1 MRDRLID
8 DLLNEGFPFVLIG
21 RVPDQRPVNWVN
33 NDNAAVGAMAV
44 EHLLSKG
51 HRRIGLINGSTEMV
65 VTHDRRQGY
74 ANALAAAGVPVH
86 PEYVEDGGFTKEG
99 GYRALQRLLSL
110 AEPPTAVF
118 CADDAMAV
126 GALTAL
132 RELGRTRTVAL
143 VGTNDDPL
151 TALLD
156 PPLSTVRIPV
166 FDLGATFSDFTTK
179 NYVELFTRTKF
190 PLWLKNSTI
199 VAATTGLLQL
209 FLTATAAYAFSR
221 MKFRGRRYGLM
232 VMLLLQMFPSFLSV
246 SAIYFMWAKLNLT
259 DSLLGL
265 ILALGGTQA
274 FNIWLLKGYF
284 DNIPRE
290 LDEAAHVDGAS
301 TWQVFWKIL
310 IPLSRPFLAVLFMWT
325 FLGNFTEFLLTS
337 VLNKNPQAYT
347 LALGLRQFVT
357 NQFTTR
363 WTVFAAASVVL
374 CVPLVAIWMYLQKH
388 LIAGLTQGAVK
399 G

>member
-1 MRDRLID
+1 MQPATGRQIRPH
-8 DLLNEGFPFVLIG
+8 DLAMLWTARVIIWVFLLVSLFPTLFVISASF
-21 RVPDQRPVNWVN
+21 RPG
-33 NDNAAVGAMAV
+33 DSFLTGDF
-44 EHLLSKG
+44 LP
-51 HRRIGLINGSTEMV
+51 T
-65 VTHDRRQGY
+65 
-74 ANALAAAGVPVH
+74 
-86 PEYVEDGGFTKEG
+86 FT
-99 GYRALQRLLSL
+99 
-110 AEPPTAVF
+110 
-118 CADDAMAV
+118 
-126 GALTAL
+126 
-132 RELGRTRTVAL
+132 
-143 VGTNDDPL
+143 
-151 TALLD
+151 
-156 PPLSTVRIPV
+156 
-166 FDLGATFSDFTTK
+166 DFTIK
-179 NYVELFTRTKF
+179 NYVELFTKTKF

-209 FLTATAAYAFSR
+209 ILTATAAYAFSR

-246 SAIYFMWAKLNLT
+246 SAIYFMWAKMNLT
-259 DSLLGL
+259 DSLPGL